1 MKRVTLYQDYKK
13 LIIDEV
19 RSYYKHRRD
28 KLKMRRRFPYKFKTI
43 EHYDSMKDQ
52 YWKKLIEVDDRL
64 RKLYYYHHR
73 ARDNLIYRC
82 ELVGKKIFEKFKG
95 NSDRLIYRSVTFEN
109 ENSLSNES
117 MSYTYDDK
125 NYTGGHMYKIAKMTQ
140 QYQDDPND
148 KSENKIRKI
157 VFSIEKNKVFIYYH
171 YKEGQIFRKPDM
183 INRRELL
190 GTGTKDMND
199 KDQDKGEGSSRQ
211 Q

>member
-1 MKRVTLYQDYKK
+1 
-13 LIIDEV
+13 
-19 RSYYKHRRD
+19 
-28 KLKMRRRFPYKFKTI
+28 MRRRFPYKFKTI

-82 ELVGKKIFEKFKG
+82 EIVGKKIFEKFKG
-95 NSDRLIYRSVTFEN
+95 NPDRLIYRSVTFEN

-117 MSYTYDDK
+117 MVYTYDDK
-125 NYTGGHMYKIAKMTQ
+125 NYTQATQYRIAKMTQ

-157 VFSIEKNKVFIYYH
+157 VFSIEK
-171 YKEGQIFRKPDM
+171 
-183 INRRELL
+183 
-190 GTGTKDMND
+190 
-199 KDQDKGEGSSRQ
+199 
-211 Q
+211 